1 MMKRAFLILSLILV
15 ASCSSQRKIASVRK
29 EAMGTKMEIPSEIYV
44 PELDLD
50 SASSPDTMY
59 VENPEGEKVLIMKAV
74 KDVDGELAVTDVIQ
88 AAVVTAKFRNVA
100 ERHGKVDLKFR
111 ITVPREMQD
120 GKWQLRLS
128 PELYILSD
136 TTVLDG
142 ITVTGSAYRKAQLR
156 GYQHYRKFLESIITD
171 STAFIDKYQL
181 EMFLRRN
188 LPSLYSFRTDSTFV
202 SDEQFASA
210 YGVTEQAAV
219 EHYTNKL
226 MVRRNQWKIEHK
238 DEMFGRY
245 VKVPLV
251 TEGLRLDT
259 LIADASGDLIYDY
272 VQTIPVR
279 SGLKKAEI
287 TLGGNIYEQDR
298 CIYDIPRSE
307 PLTFYISSV
316 STLADQSVRYK
327 TMVLE
332 RRVEANTAC
341 YVEFAS
347 GRAEIDMTL
356 GNNSEEIGRIEGN
369 LTSLMENEVFDLD
382 SIVVTASCSPEGSWE
397 QNSRLSK
404 MRSRSVSSYF
414 ERYMKNWRDTSG
426 FAVGEDGRAT
436 MADISSI
443 RFVSRNNP
451 ENWSMLDA
459 LVSSDECL
467 SPKDRSEYTLA
478 QAASTP
484 DLRES
489 MMKKMSSYSYL
500 RSHLYPR
507 LRTVKFDFFLHR
519 KGLVKDTV
527 HTTVIDTA
535 YMMGVKALIDRD
547 YETAVTLLRP
557 YSDFNCAVAY
567 CAMDYNASA
576 LSVLENLPSSGKRDY
591 LLSLVYSRTGQE
603 RKAVEAYMRACKES
617 RSFIHRGNLDP
628 EISALVEKYRLE
640 L

>member
-1 MMKRAFLILSLILV
+1 MRRAFLFIALVLV

-88 AAVVTAKFRNVA
+88 AAVVTARFRNVA

-120 GKWQLRLS
+120 GKWQLRLT

-136 TTVLDG
+136 TTELDG

-156 GYQHYRKFLESIITD
+156 GYQHYRRFLESIITD

-188 LPSLYSFRTDSTFV
+188 LPAIYSFRTDSSYV

-226 MVRRNQWKIEHK
+226 MVRRNRWKIEHK
-238 DEMFGRY
+238 EEMFGRY

-251 TEGLRLDT
+251 SEGLRLDT
-259 LIADASGDLIYDY
+259 LIADVSGDIIYDY

-287 TLGGNIYEQDR
+287 TLGGSIFEQDK

-341 YVEFAS
+341 YVEFSS
-347 GRAEIDMTL
+347 GRAEIDLSL
-356 GNNSEEIGRIEGN
+356 GHNSEEIGRIEGN
-369 LTSLMENEVFDLD
+369 LASLMENETYDLD

-397 QNSRLSK
+397 HNSKLSK
-404 MRSRSVSSYF
+404 MRSRSVSAYF
-414 ERYMKNWRDTSG
+414 ERFMKNWRDTSG
-426 FAVGEDGRAT
+426 FSVGEDGRAVK
-436 MADISSI
+436 ADISAI
-443 RFVSRNNP
+443 RFISRSNP
-451 ENWSMLDA
+451 ENWTMLDA
-459 LVSSDECL
+459 LVSSDDAL
-467 SPKDRSEYTLA
+467 SPKDLDEYA
-478 QAASTP
+478 RVRKSSSP
-484 DLRES
+484 DMRES
-489 MMKKMSSYSYL
+489 EMRKMPSYQYL
-500 RSHLYPR
+500 RSHIYPR

-519 KGLVKDTV
+519 KGVVKDTV
-527 HTTVIDTA
+527 HTTVVDTA
-535 YMMGVKALIDRD
+535 YMLGVRALADRE
-547 YETAVTLLRP
+547 YEKAVTLLRP

-567 CAMDYNASA
+567 CALDYNASA
-576 LSVLENLPSSGKRDY
+576 LSILEGLPSGGKRDY
-591 LLSLVYSRTGQE
+591 LLSLVYSRIGQE
-603 RKAVEAYMRACKES
+603 RKAVEAYMRACSEN